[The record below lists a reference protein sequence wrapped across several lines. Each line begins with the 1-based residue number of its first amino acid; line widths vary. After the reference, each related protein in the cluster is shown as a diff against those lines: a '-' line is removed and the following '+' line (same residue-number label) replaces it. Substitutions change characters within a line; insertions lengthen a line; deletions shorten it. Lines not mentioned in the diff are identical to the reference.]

1 MNALAEPFSIA
12 IVVFASAFPL
22 LVITTL
28 ADEPVVYPYSNS
40 SQLIDVDSATSSAF
54 GAAVTVTV
62 HVAVNAVPSFV
73 VAVISASPA
82 AFAVTFPSVSTV
94 ATFLSEDVQV
104 TFWFAS
110 AGVTVAESVAVFPSV
125 KDKVVGVTVMA
136 VALVVVSPAGLKL
149 LPPQKSA
156 LIA

>member
-1 MNALAEPFSIA
+1 M
-12 IVVFASAFPL
+12 
-22 LVITTL
+22 VITTL

-40 SQLIDVDSATSSAF
+40 SQVIDVDSATSSAF

-62 HVAVNAVPSFV
+62 HVAVNALPSFV
-73 VAVISASPA
+73 VAVVVAVISVLPT

-94 ATFLSEDVQV
+94 ATVLSEDVQV